1 METIGRGV
9 LDTPPARGMTALC
22 SATAV
27 DGIAMTAARMP
38 LPQQQRVHAVHHLGR
53 VRDRFL
59 QRTGV
64 HSKFLGKEPR
74 RRDVALRISSSFA
87 AAGSGFVL
95 RNVFPEHAFVAL
107 QSPFAIRPLGEPVG
121 DADLRIHCAGAH
133 GDAGL
138 VTRGDDLFHA
148 ELSIA
153 EDGDERNKHDG
164 LYRWG

>member
-1 METIGRGV
+1 MLVMETIGRGV

-107 QSPFAIRPLGEPVG
+107 QSP
-121 DADLRIHCAGAH
+121 
-133 GDAGL
+133 
-138 VTRGDDLFHA
+138 
-148 ELSIA
+148 
-153 EDGDERNKHDG
+153 
-164 LYRWG
+164 